1 MSLIVRTRA
10 DPAAT
15 ASAIHSILTQA
26 DPEMALPAARTM
38 EKIVDETVEARRFQ
52 TILAAS
58 FAIAALLLAS
68 LGIYGVI
75 SFAVARRTP
84 EIGIRIALGASRSE
98 LLALIFKDGMTPVI
112 GGLAAGL
119 IGAALLGKII
129 VSQLYGVPPRDPWTM
144 SAVALTVLIV
154 AVLACFI
161 PALRATRI
169 DPLTALRFE

>member
-1 MSLIVRTRA
+1 
-10 DPAAT
+10 
-15 ASAIHSILTQA
+15 
-26 DPEMALPAARTM
+26 
-38 EKIVDETVEARRFQ
+38 
-52 TILAAS
+52 
-58 FAIAALLLAS
+58 
-68 LGIYGVI
+68 
-75 SFAVARRTP
+75 
-84 EIGIRIALGASRSE
+84 
-98 LLALIFKDGMTPVI
+98 MTPVI